1 MWDRWASYDVIE
13 NHMVTTHDSAKGNEE
28 SALLRTGL
36 SLAISSLCII
46 FWLKS
51 ILSLV
56 KRGKSSKYGE

>member
-13 NHMVTTHDSAKGNEE
+13 NYIITTDDSANGNEE
-28 SALLRTGL
+28 SVLLRTSL

-56 KRGKSSKYGE
+56 KRGKSSKYEE

>member
-13 NHMVTTHDSAKGNEE
+13 NHIITTDDSANGNEE
-28 SALLRTGL
+28 SALLRTSL
-36 SLAISSLCII
+36 SLAISSLWII

-56 KRGKSSKYGE
+56 KRGKSSKYRE